1 MRFTHPHTN
10 RPQISQFALCSE
22 FSSAARSTNASAFRR
37 MKLLCGERREK
48 SGAVLLI
55 SRPQARF
62 ATLIPPF
69 LVWGRSI
76 EALASCACPMLP
88 HAALPPPPPMTTTR
102 RRCRRRRPRRALM
115 PPTPALFLLFPL
127 LPPSS
132 LLSPLPPLL
141 LLGSLV
147 ATLVVAAAVPSP
159 PRVLLVSPQGSRHS
173 RTLSRRRQCHR
184 PLQ

>member
-1 MRFTHPHTN
+1 MRFTHTHTN
-10 RPQISQFALCSE
+10 RPQISQFALCSI
-22 FSSAARSTNASAFRR
+22 FSSAARSTDASAFRR

-76 EALASCACPMLP
+76 EALASCACPMSP

-102 RRCRRRRPRRALM
+102 RRCRRRRPRRALV
-115 PPTPALFLLFPL
+115 PPTPALLLLFPL

-132 LLSPLPPLL
+132 LLSLLFLSSSAASSPPSSPPPPYARRLKPPQPRLEPPTPMPPPVAYPLL
-141 LLGSLV
+141 
-147 ATLVVAAAVPSP
+147 
-159 PRVLLVSPQGSRHS
+159 
-173 RTLSRRRQCHR
+173 
-184 PLQ
+184 

>member
-1 MRFTHPHTN
+1 MRFTHTHTN
-10 RPQISQFALCSE
+10 RPQISQFALCSI
-22 FSSAARSTNASAFRR
+22 FSSAARSTDASAFRR

-88 HAALPPPPPMTTTR
+88 HAALPPPPQMTTTR
-102 RRCRRRRPRRALM
+102 RRCRRRRPRRVLM

-132 LLSPLPPLL
+132 LPSLLFLLS
-141 LLGSLV
+141 SSS
-147 ATLVVAAAVPSP
+147 AASSP
-159 PRVLLVSPQGSRHS
+159 PSSPPPPYPRRLVSPQGSRHS
-173 RTLSRRRQCHR
+173 RALSRRRQCHR
-184 PLQ
+184 PLL